1 MKKII
6 AILLMIML
14 VAVTAC
20 SNKQISGTPTKV
32 TQETKTE
39 NKEEQTQTKEETE
52 KSNDESAPEKVEEAN
67 KEETKP
73 AEEKQPATETPA
85 QDVEFEK
92 VKPVVDEPIVSE
104 DVKIGD
110 YTSEF
115 LSKYIED
122 GSYYIVQNSIIDG
135 KVTKVEI
142 AVSGEK
148 ASEKVGTQVKVIDGD
163 KLFYVIHDSK
173 AVLTS
178 PVADSM
184 KEGFTDF
191 ISVKTSAEAGSA
203 LQNTGEEEVQ
213 GEKFKFEEFK
223 NADGVI
229 AKYYY
234 DDVTLRYVNITKA
247 DGANELIQVEKISEK
262 IPDDMF
268 KVPSD
273 YIVQDISKMQ

>member
-52 KSNDESAPEKVEEAN
+52 KSNEESAPEKVEEAN
-67 KEETKP
+67 KEETNP

>member
-52 KSNDESAPEKVEEAN
+52 KSNEESAPEKVEEAN